1 MLAAMEL
8 ILKFGRDAGKVK
20 AMGQTDIFGVM
31 SEEGEKLEEYKLEI
45 PKLSEVSKKELL
57 GWEKELMGMYLSD
70 HPLGEYKNYLLK
82 FAIACRDLTLDMDGQ
97 KVVMGGV
104 VTKVQKIV
112 TKKGDAMAFVTI
124 EDLSGMVEVI
134 VFPKIFAEDQEKWNE
149 GKIVLLEGTIST
161 KDNAVKILVN
171 KAKEINLNEALD
183 IKDDEVI
190 EKKADNFLEIKI
202 PYGTK
207 KEKLILLKEI
217 LENNIGESD
226 LFLVVTVQG
235 ESKKIKSKIKIAV
248 SSDLKNQIHTLLHE
262 GEEC

>member
-1 MLAAMEL
+1 
-8 ILKFGRDAGKVK
+8 
-20 AMGQTDIFGVM
+20 
-31 SEEGEKLEEYKLEI
+31 
-45 PKLSEVSKKELL
+45 
-57 GWEKELMGMYLSD
+57 
-70 HPLGEYKNYLLK
+70 
-82 FAIACRDLTLDMDGQ
+82 
-97 KVVMGGV
+97 
-104 VTKVQKIV
+104 
-112 TKKGDAMAFVTI
+112 
-124 EDLSGMVEVI
+124 
-134 VFPKIFAEDQEKWNE
+134 
-149 GKIVLLEGTIST
+149 
-161 KDNAVKILVN
+161 VKILVN

-183 IKDDEVI
+183 IKDDEVS
-190 EKKADNFLEIKI
+190 EKKVDNFLEIKI